1 MSYDIQKMNII
12 FYDGDCGLCNH
23 FVKFVLRFE
32 KENLFYFSP
41 LNSKLAL
48 STLNEQNLDT
58 VVLLKNGDE
67 FHRSDAALLILKEMK
82 FPISCCYL
90 LRLIPR
96 FLRDSVYKVIARNR
110 SHFLQ
115 GDKQC
120 LLPTIDQRSRF
131 I

>member
-115 GDKQC
+115 RDKQC